1 MLTYADVCRR
11 MLTYATP
18 PSLPFVLVQRKTH
31 GVCKVLWNAHYTT
44 IKHYNY
50 TTIKTVPYLA
60 EEHVKQEDGTYTHD
74 VTCAQCRT
82 TSERD
87 FEKQTAMFISCIYN
101 CFVLKRHLTTQ
112 ALAPLSPPEQAR
124 VMRLRLSTYYTDMPS
139 TRRRLDPHVPQR

>member
-1 MLTYADVCRR
+1 

-44 IKHYNY
+44 MKHYNY

-60 EEHVKQEDGTYTHD
+60 EEHVEQALNRKTVRTLTTLRAHSVAPLPKGISKNKQ
-74 VTCAQCRT
+74 QC
-82 TSERD
+82 
-87 FEKQTAMFISCIYN
+87 FISCIYN

-112 ALAPLSPPEQAR
+112 ALAPLSPPERAR